1 MQLITVSPSD
11 FPLKKRPLSEMTVIT
26 LDEKSK
32 EVIRNLTREIS
43 PCDGLFIRPDVD
55 RELRCVVSGPSDD
68 EIERLDL
75 STVDCRE
82 HNFLGVFQVRST
94 AGLKTLIQRNTQTI
108 PFCIHLEH
116 NSRRAVFVIL
126 RNVHRDKLLYAVRG
140 TTRILDGGIRC

>member
-94 AGLKTLIQRNTQTI
+94 AGL
-108 PFCIHLEH
+108 EH